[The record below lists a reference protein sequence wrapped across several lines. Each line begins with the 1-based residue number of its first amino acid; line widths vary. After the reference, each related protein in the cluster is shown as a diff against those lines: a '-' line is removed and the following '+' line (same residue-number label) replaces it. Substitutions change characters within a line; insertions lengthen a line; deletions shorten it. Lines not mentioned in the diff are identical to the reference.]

1 MSSIDLITA
10 PHVEKNPNDR
20 VPLVALIYFDVNVS
34 VSSTVEVNDGHKT
47 WRVKFNED
55 YNPSKGLPIVGMR
68 ADTEHQ
74 MKLSVSNQKGATAGP
89 FELTYRTPRLPD
101 GTINMPEVNLIT
113 SNSSAMETGF
123 TMLSI
128 RRSSLMRAHWATPKQ
143 AEFEKK
149 WGLIAAFD
157 EEGEVIWTYHS
168 DARIAGIHQL
178 KNGNIFFHY
187 VDFRT
192 VEIDIC
198 GNIIRQF
205 HASDRP
211 FGSVENSIPIK
222 AQSLHHQPHELENGN
237 FLALTANTQ
246 EIKNYYTDIIDK
258 TAPRKTQTVVGDNIV
273 EFTPEGEI
281 VWNWNTF
288 DHLDTDRVGYGL
300 LEPYWWVRGFPGAL
314 DWTHGNGV
322 TGDPHDGNILISLRH
337 QDAVLKVDINSGE
350 IIWILG
356 DHQDWNS
363 EYKSKLLTP
372 IDNLTWPYHGHNPRV
387 TGPNKFIMYD
397 NGIIGTLP
405 PHPRKKP
412 AKCLAR
418 AVEFEVDVENM
429 EVRQIWSSAEY
440 DTEAPVISFAM
451 GDAHRLEN
459 TGNIMVI
466 DSTCGPRREVL
477 SDSGKLTWD
486 DVDWRMGPRDSWHPT
501 DFPQWVRVREYGGQ
515 NNNEVVFELNLLDS
529 NEIINWQAYG
539 GLRVASFYPPGVET
553 GYDSSTS

>member
-1 MSSIDLITA
+1 MSLFIRPPEI
-10 PHVEKNPNDR
+10 KQNPNRR
-20 VPLVALIYFDVNVS
+20 VPLVALVYFETELPFKITIDINNGRKDWQLQFDES
-34 VSSTVEVNDGHKT
+34 YDST
-47 WRVKFNED
+47 
-55 YNPSKGLPIVGMR
+55 KGLPIVGMR
-68 ADTEHQ
+68 ADTKHRIV
-74 MKLSVSNQKGATAGP
+74 LTVVNQKGESDGP
-89 FELTYRTPRLPD
+89 FELTYTTPKLPD
-101 GTINMPEVNLIT
+101 DSVDMPEVKLIT
-113 SNSSAMETGF
+113 SDVSAMEAGF
-123 TMLSI
+123 TLLSI

-143 AEFEKK
+143 AEFEKD

-178 KNGNIFFHY
+178 KNGNLFFHY

-192 VEIDIC
+192 VEMDVC

-246 EIKNYYTDIIDK
+246 EIENYYTDIIDK

-273 EFTPEGEI
+273 EFTPEGKI

-288 DHLDTDRVGYGL
+288 DHLDTERVGYGL
-300 LEPYWWVRGFPGAL
+300 LDPYWWVRGFPGAL

-322 TGDPHDGNILISLRH
+322 TSDPHDGNVLISLRH
-337 QDAVLKVDINSGE
+337 QDAILKVDKESGE

-356 DHQDWNS
+356 DHQDWGS
-363 EYKSKLLTP
+363 KYKSKLLKP
-372 IDNLTWPYHGHNPRV
+372 IDDLTWPYHGHNPRV

-412 AKCLAR
+412 AECLAR
-418 AVEFEVDVENM
+418 AVEFEVDIESM

-451 GDAHRLEN
+451 GDAHRLSN
-459 TGNIMVI
+459 TGNVMVI
-466 DSTCGPRREVL
+466 DSTCGPRQKTL
-477 SDSGKLTWD
+477 NNSGNLTWD
-486 DVDWRMGPRDSWHPT
+486 DVEWRLGPRDSWHPT
-501 DFPQWVRVREYGGQ
+501 DFPQWVRVREYGGKS
-515 NNNEVVFELNLLDS
+515 NNEVVFELNLLDK
-529 NEIINWQAYG
+529 NEIINWQAFG
-539 GLRVASFYPPGVET
+539 GLRVASFYPPEIEIQFKP
-553 GYDSSTS
+553 SS